1 MLDTMTVTKVAASL
15 CMSLLVLLLGQW
27 VADGLYSM
35 DQGNEYGP
43 AYVID
48 LGDTGGEVE
57 EDTGPVFAELYAVA
71 DVGSGERVFGKC
83 KACHAL
89 DQGANGTGPYL
100 YGVVGRN
107 VDAAEGFGYS
117 GALSEVVDVWTP
129 EHLDAFLLKPKTY
142 APGTTMSFNGL
153 AKPEDR
159 ANVIAYLDATDGE
172 MTEVSAPEAGDEEDG
187 ASLDTGDGETD
198 VASTDEAAAE

>member
-15 CMSLLVLLLGQW
+15 CLALLVFLMGKW
-27 VADGLYSM
+27 VADGLYSTI
-35 DQGNEYGP
+35 DAYET

-48 LGDTGGEVE
+48 TGDAGGEAE

-83 KACHAL
+83 KACHAV

-100 YGVVGRN
+100 YGVVGRD
-107 VDAAEGFGYS
+107 VDAATGFGYS
-117 GALSEVVDVWTP
+117 GALSEVVNVWTP
-129 EHLDAFLLKPKTY
+129 EALDAFLLKPKDY

-159 ANVIAYLDATDGE
+159 ANVIAYLDATDGD
-172 MTEVSAPEAGDEEDG
+172 MTEVSAPATEEAEDG
-187 ASLDTGDGETD
+187 ASLDDGDGDTE
-198 VASTDEAAAE
+198 VAGTEEAVTE